1 MAGTSRLD
9 GPKVAM
15 IGSLVSDNKG
25 IVPYVFRNYNFPAM
39 VTSNYRGSVRYKVWE
54 AVRAS
59 SAAPGYFDECLMNK
73 KVFQDGGMSSN
84 NSTHIGIHEAQQLWP
99 GEPLQSVVRA
109 KRTFRRMCNRITLSI
124 YLGKITS
131 NFFLYQVSIG
141 LGKYDPLQF
150 DYEMNDAA
158 FKGLS
163 LSEKFNK
170 LVWSATDTETVHNTL
185 HDLLPPKNYSR
196 FNPHLSGKCHKSL
209 RTLKMPLIFI

>member
-109 KRTFRRMCNRITLSI
+109 GRTFRRMCNRMLKFPIHCRYIWVKLRPI
-124 YLGKITS
+124 
-131 NFFLYQVSIG
+131 
-141 LGKYDPLQF
+141 
-150 DYEMNDAA
+150 
-158 FKGLS
+158 LS
-163 LSEKFNK
+163 L
-170 LVWSATDTETVHNTL
+170 LGQHWI
-185 HDLLPPKNYSR
+185 
-196 FNPHLSGKCHKSL
+196 GQ
-209 RTLKMPLIFI
+209 I

>member
-109 KRTFRRMCNRITLSI
+109 GRTFRRMCNR
-124 YLGKITS
+124 
-131 NFFLYQVSIG
+131 
-141 LGKYDPLQF
+141 
-150 DYEMNDAA
+150 MA
-158 FKGLS
+158 
-163 LSEKFNK
+163 
-170 LVWSATDTETVHNTL
+170 
-185 HDLLPPKNYSR
+185 
-196 FNPHLSGKCHKSL
+196 
-209 RTLKMPLIFI
+209 